1 MAFWVWYYFLPDF
14 ALEEEVDDDEVVVEE
29 DVAALSC
36 FSRAVADFWSDVIAL
51 LSASKSILSVSEL
64 RFLSTALDVL

>member
-36 FSRAVADFWSDVIAL
+36 FSRAVADFCSDVIAL
-51 LSASKSILSVSEL
+51 LSDSKSISSFPTSETI
-64 RFLSTALDVL
+64 STMT